1 MAYHFNRE
9 EQMNYHYIE
18 VRINTNHTAPFF
30 TGSMLRGALGYAL
43 KKVTCINPSYK
54 CEGCFAQSSCLYYNF
69 YEQQNRF
76 HNYRFEIELNS
87 GKFDFGLYLFNEAC
101 EKLPYVLSALQMT
114 LTELGLGRENLTF
127 HDLIIK
133 LNGEDIYDAKEF
145 RSFDSIEQKT
155 LQLDSFCPNVKIKLR
170 TPLRIKKNN
179 KFLRED
185 VDLEDILRSVYQKEQ
200 EFNTGQ
206 KAFKLAYEPRYTTTV
221 KALRYQSLVRK
232 SNRQKQKLNMDGV
245 VGEIAVMG
253 IDEQSYR
260 LLKIGEVIGVGKQT
274 VMGLGWIEVEDL

>member
-1 MAYHFNRE
+1 MY
-9 EQMNYHYIE
+9 YHYIQVE
-18 VRINTNHTAPFF
+18 INSNDKPPFF
-30 TGSMLRGALGYAL
+30 IGSMIRGAMGYAL

-69 YEQQNRF
+69 YEQQNKF

-127 HDLIIK
+127 HDLSIK
-133 LNGEDIYDAKEF
+133 LNGEDIYAGTAF
-145 RSFDSIEQKT
+145 RSFDIIEQKI
-155 LQLDSFCPNVKIKLR
+155 LQIDSFCPNIKIKLL

-185 VDLEDILRSVYQKEQ
+185 VDLKDILRSVYQKEQ

-206 KAFKLAYEPRYTTTV
+206 KAFKLTYEPSYITTV

-253 IDEQSYR
+253 LDQESYR
-260 LLKIGEVIGVGKQT
+260 LLKLGEIIGVGKQT
-274 VMGLGWIEVEDL
+274 VLGLGRIEVEDL